1 MNKIYKDLKT
11 TCINITEEEYNL
23 LSKEIKEN
31 GSSMSFIIR
40 KAIDK
45 YFEEKKLLNSLK

>member
-11 TCINITEEEYNL
+11 TSINITEEEYNL
-23 LSKEIKEN
+23 LSKRMKET
-31 GSSMSFIIR
+31 GISMSSLIR

-45 YFEEKKLLNSLK
+45 YFDDRKLLNSLK

>member
-1 MNKIYKDLKT
+1 MNKKYKDLKT

-45 YFEEKKLLNSLK
+45 YFEDKKLLNTIK

>member
-11 TCINITEEEYNL
+11 TSINITEEEYIL
-23 LSKEIKEN
+23 LSKKMKET
-31 GSSMSFIIR
+31 GISMSSLIR

-45 YFEEKKLLNSLK
+45 YLKEDTEI